1 MTKKKMVLALLVL
14 FSLIAGIWLYIRF
27 STESYYK
34 QFTDYSGKAKIDDYE
49 MIADG
54 AGIITHWKSTDPK
67 EDRLMREYGSY
78 YYFDPVRVGSKHI
91 LHMNVKFRENFY
103 YRTTPPEKD
112 EYWTVSVYKVNGE
125 RLKEEK
131 EIDLF
136 KVVEQFDPDYIPTEL
151 GSVYSWNGRELVSL
165 QIRSTK
171 DNSVRKMMYLNL
183 DTRKLERNETLENDH
198 QRKPIPDFNVPIDRE
213 KSSIEELKFFK
224 NWFSIDPKDLSKTQF
239 KKSSKAYKLLNQ
251 KDTKV
256 IVIKPQNSADQYAR
270 SIAVFELFMKK
281 GVNLY
286 QDVTIPAEV
295 SKDGQVHTTQ
305 TKEEFDRYYDLEKA
319 RKVYLEIDLSKKY
332 KGQER

>member
-78 YYFDPVRVGSKHI
+78 YYFDPIRVGSKHI

-131 EIDLF
+131 ELDLF

-198 QRKPIPDFNVPIDRE
+198 QRKPIPDFNAPIDRE

-286 QDVTIPAEV
+286 QDVTIPAEL
-295 SKDGQVHTTQ
+295 SRDGQTHTTQ
-305 TKEEFDRYYDLEKA
+305 TKEEFDHYYDLEKA
-319 RKVYLEIDLSKKY
+319 HKVYNEID
-332 KGQER
+332 

>member
-1 MTKKKMVLALLVL
+1 MKMTKKKMMLALLVL
-14 FSLIAGIWLYIRF
+14 LSLIGGIWLYIRF

-78 YYFDPVRVGSKHI
+78 YYFDPIRVGSKHI

-131 EIDLF
+131 ELDLF

-286 QDVTIPAEV
+286 QDVTIPAEL
-295 SKDGQVHTTQ
+295 SRDGQTHTTQ
-305 TKEEFDRYYDLEKA
+305 TKEEFDHYYDLEKA
-319 RKVYLEIDLSKKY
+319 HKVYNEID
-332 KGQER
+332 

>member
-1 MTKKKMVLALLVL
+1 MKMTKKKIMLALLVL
-14 FSLIAGIWLYIRF
+14 FSLIGGIWLYVRF

-54 AGIITHWKSTDPK
+54 AGIITHWKSTNPK

-78 YYFDPVRVGSKHI
+78 YYFDPIRVGSKHI

-224 NWFSIDPKDLSKTQF
+224 NWFSIDPKDLSKT
-239 KKSSKAYKLLNQ
+239 
-251 KDTKV
+251 
-256 IVIKPQNSADQYAR
+256 
-270 SIAVFELFMKK
+270 
-281 GVNLY
+281 
-286 QDVTIPAEV
+286 
-295 SKDGQVHTTQ
+295 
-305 TKEEFDRYYDLEKA
+305 
-319 RKVYLEIDLSKKY
+319 
-332 KGQER
+332 

>member
-1 MTKKKMVLALLVL
+1 MTKKKMMLALLVL
-14 FSLIAGIWLYIRF
+14 LSLIGGIWLYIRF

-34 QFTDYSGKAKIDDYE
+34 QFQDYSGKAKIDDYE

-131 EIDLF
+131 ELDLF

-251 KDTKV
+251 KDTQV
-256 IVIKPQNSADQYAR
+256 IVIKPQTSADQYAR

-286 QDVTIPAEV
+286 QDVTIPAEL
-295 SKDGQVHTTQ
+295 SRDGQTHTTQ
-305 TKEEFDRYYDLEKA
+305 TKEEFDHYYDLEKA
-319 RKVYLEIDLSKKY
+319 HKVYNEID
-332 KGQER
+332 

>member
-1 MTKKKMVLALLVL
+1 MKMTKKKMMLALLVL
-14 FSLIAGIWLYIRF
+14 LSLIGGIWLYIRF

-34 QFTDYSGKAKIDDYE
+34 QFQDYSGKAKIDDYE

-213 KSSIEELKFFK
+213 KSSIEELNFFK

-286 QDVTIPAEV
+286 RDATIPAEL

-305 TKEEFDRYYDLEKA
+305 TKEELDQYYDLEKA
-319 RKVYLEIDLSKKY
+319 RKIYNEID
-332 KGQER
+332 

>member
-1 MTKKKMVLALLVL
+1 MTKKKMMLALLVL
-14 FSLIAGIWLYIRF
+14 LSLIGGIWLYVRF

-78 YYFDPVRVGSKHI
+78 YYFDPIRVGSKQI

-131 EIDLF
+131 EMDLF

-198 QRKPIPDFNVPIDRE
+198 QRKPIPDFNVPINRE

-239 KKSSKAYKLLNQ
+239 KKSSKVYKLLNQ

-305 TKEEFDRYYDLEKA
+305 AKEEFDQYYDVEKA
-319 RKVYLEIDLSKKY
+319 RKVYNETD
-332 KGQER
+332 

>member
-1 MTKKKMVLALLVL
+1 MNKTKKKLMLALLVL
-14 FSLIAGIWLYIRF
+14 LSLIGGIWLYVRF

-34 QFTDYSGKAKIDDYE
+34 QFTEYSGKAKIDDYE

-67 EDRLMREYGSY
+67 EDRLMRAYGSY

-91 LHMNVKFRENFY
+91 LHMNMKLRENLYFQEK
-103 YRTTPPEKD
+103 RPSKD
-112 EYWTVSVYKVNGE
+112 EYWTVSVYKVDGE

-151 GSVYSWNGRELVSL
+151 GSVYSWNGRELAAL

-183 DTRKLERNETLENDH
+183 DTRKLERNEILENDH
-198 QRKPIPDFNVPIDRE
+198 QRKPVPDFNVPIDRE
-213 KSSIEELKFFK
+213 KSSIEELKFFD
-224 NWFSIDPKDLSKTQF
+224 NWISIEPKDLSKTQF
-239 KKSSKAYKLLNQ
+239 KKSSKAYQLLKE

-256 IVIKPQNSADQYAR
+256 IVIKPQNSADQYAK

-281 GVNLY
+281 SVNLY
-286 QDVTIPAEV
+286 HDVTIPSEL
-295 SKDGQVHTTQ
+295 SKDRQVHTTQ
-305 TKEEFDRYYDLEKA
+305 TKGEFDQIYDVEKA
-319 RKVYLEIDLSKKY
+319 RKVYNEID
-332 KGQER
+332 

>member
-1 MTKKKMVLALLVL
+1 MKMTKKKMMLALLVL
-14 FSLIAGIWLYIRF
+14 LSLIGGIWLYVRF

-78 YYFDPVRVGSKHI
+78 YYFDPIRVGSKQI

-131 EIDLF
+131 ELDLF

-286 QDVTIPAEV
+286 QDVTIPAEL
-295 SKDGQVHTTQ
+295 SRDGQTHTTQ
-305 TKEEFDRYYDLEKA
+305 TKEEFDHYYDLEKA
-319 RKVYLEIDLSKKY
+319 HKVYNEID
-332 KGQER
+332 

>member
-1 MTKKKMVLALLVL
+1 MKKRKKVIFAIFVLL
-14 FSLIAGIWLYIRF
+14 SLIGGIWLYTCF

-34 QFTDYSGKAKIDDYE
+34 KFQEYSGKAKIDDYE

-239 KKSSKAYKLLNQ
+239 KKSSKAYKLLKE

-270 SIAVFELFMKK
+270 SIALFELFMKK

-305 TKEEFDRYYDLEKA
+305 TKKEFDRYYDLEKA
-319 RKVYLEIDLSKKY
+319 SKAYHEID
-332 KGQER
+332 

>member
-1 MTKKKMVLALLVL
+1 MTKKKMMLALLVL
-14 FSLIAGIWLYIRF
+14 LSLIGGIWLYIRF

-34 QFTDYSGKAKIDDYE
+34 QFQEYSGKAKIDDYE

-54 AGIITHWKSTDPK
+54 AGMITHWKSTDPK
-67 EDRLMREYGSY
+67 EDRLMRAYGSY

-131 EIDLF
+131 ELDLF

-256 IVIKPQNSADQYAR
+256 IVIKPQNSADQYAK

-286 QDVTIPAEV
+286 QDVTIPAEL
-295 SKDGQVHTTQ
+295 SRDGQTHTTQ
-305 TKEEFDRYYDLEKA
+305 TKEEFDHYYDLEKA
-319 RKVYLEIDLSKKY
+319 HKVYNEID
-332 KGQER
+332 

>member
-78 YYFDPVRVGSKHI
+78 YYFDPIRVGSKQI

-131 EIDLF
+131 ELDLF

-198 QRKPIPDFNVPIDRE
+198 QRKPIPDFNVPINRE

-239 KKSSKAYKLLNQ
+239 KKSSKVYKLLNQ

-305 TKEEFDRYYDLEKA
+305 AKEEFDQYYDVEKA
-319 RKVYLEIDLSKKY
+319 RKVYNETD
-332 KGQER
+332 

>member
-14 FSLIAGIWLYIRF
+14 FSLIAGIWLYIRI

-78 YYFDPVRVGSKHI
+78 YYFDPIRVGSKHI

-131 EIDLF
+131 ELDLF

-281 GVNLY
+281 GVKLY
-286 QDVTIPAEV
+286 QDVTIPAEL
-295 SKDGQVHTTQ
+295 SRDGQTHTTQ
-305 TKEEFDRYYDLEKA
+305 TKEEFDHYYDLEKA
-319 RKVYLEIDLSKKY
+319 HKVYNEID
-332 KGQER
+332 

>member
-1 MTKKKMVLALLVL
+1 MTKKKMMLALLVL
-14 FSLIAGIWLYIRF
+14 LSLIGGIWLYIRF

-34 QFTDYSGKAKIDDYE
+34 QLQEYSGKAKIDDYE

-54 AGIITHWKSTDPK
+54 AGMITHWKSTDPK

-131 EIDLF
+131 ELDLF

-286 QDVTIPAEV
+286 QDVTIPAEL
-295 SKDGQVHTTQ
+295 SRDGQTHTTQ
-305 TKEEFDRYYDLEKA
+305 TKEEFDHYYDLEKA
-319 RKVYLEIDLSKKY
+319 HKVYNEID
-332 KGQER
+332 

>member
-1 MTKKKMVLALLVL
+1 MTKKKMMLALLVL
-14 FSLIAGIWLYIRF
+14 LSLIGGIWLYIRF

-34 QFTDYSGKAKIDDYE
+34 QFQDYSGKAKIDDYE

-131 EIDLF
+131 ELDLF

-286 QDVTIPAEV
+286 QDVTIPAEL
-295 SKDGQVHTTQ
+295 SRDGQTHTTQ
-305 TKEEFDRYYDLEKA
+305 TKEEFDHYYDLEKA
-319 RKVYLEIDLSKKY
+319 HKVYNEID
-332 KGQER
+332 

>member
-1 MTKKKMVLALLVL
+1 MMLALLVL
-14 FSLIAGIWLYIRF
+14 LSLIGGIWLYVRF

-78 YYFDPVRVGSKHI
+78 YYFDPIRVGSKQI

-198 QRKPIPDFNVPIDRE
+198 QRKPIPDFNVPINRE

-224 NWFSIDPKDLSKTQF
+224 NWFSIDLKDLSKTQF
-239 KKSSKAYKLLNQ
+239 KKSSKVYKLLNQ

-305 TKEEFDRYYDLEKA
+305 AKEEFDQYYDVEKA
-319 RKVYLEIDLSKKY
+319 RKVYNETD
-332 KGQER
+332 

>member
-1 MTKKKMVLALLVL
+1 MKMTKKKMMLALLVFL
-14 FSLIAGIWLYIRF
+14 SLIGGIWLYIRF

-34 QFTDYSGKAKIDDYE
+34 QFQDYSGKAKIDDYE

-213 KSSIEELKFFK
+213 KSSIEELNFFK

-239 KKSSKAYKLLNQ
+239 KKSSKAYQLLKQ

-286 QDVTIPAEV
+286 RDATIPAEL

-305 TKEEFDRYYDLEKA
+305 TKEELDQYYDLEKA
-319 RKVYLEIDLSKKY
+319 RKIYNEID
-332 KGQER
+332 

>member
-1 MTKKKMVLALLVL
+1 MTKKKMVLTLLVL

-78 YYFDPVRVGSKHI
+78 YYFDPIRVGSKHI

-131 EIDLF
+131 ELDLF

-286 QDVTIPAEV
+286 QDVTIPAEL
-295 SKDGQVHTTQ
+295 SRDGQTHTTQ
-305 TKEEFDRYYDLEKA
+305 TKEEFDHYYDLEKA
-319 RKVYLEIDLSKKY
+319 HKVYNEID
-332 KGQER
+332 

>member
-1 MTKKKMVLALLVL
+1 MKMTKKKMMLALLVL
-14 FSLIAGIWLYIRF
+14 LSLIGGIWLYIRF

-34 QFTDYSGKAKIDDYE
+34 QFQEYSGKAKIDDYE

-54 AGIITHWKSTDPK
+54 AGMITHWKSTDPK
-67 EDRLMREYGSY
+67 EDRLMREYGCY
-78 YYFDPVRVGSKHI
+78 YYFDPIRVGSKHI

-131 EIDLF
+131 ELDLF

-286 QDVTIPAEV
+286 QDVTIPAEL
-295 SKDGQVHTTQ
+295 SRDGQTHTTQ
-305 TKEEFDRYYDLEKA
+305 TKEEFDHYYDLEKA
-319 RKVYLEIDLSKKY
+319 HKVYNEID
-332 KGQER
+332 

>member
-1 MTKKKMVLALLVL
+1 MTKKKMMLALLVL
-14 FSLIAGIWLYIRF
+14 LSLIGGIWLYVRF

-78 YYFDPVRVGSKHI
+78 YYFDPIRVGSKQI

-239 KKSSKAYKLLNQ
+239 KKSSKVYKLLNQ

-305 TKEEFDRYYDLEKA
+305 AKEEFDQYYDVEKA
-319 RKVYLEIDLSKKY
+319 RKVYNETD
-332 KGQER
+332 

>member
-1 MTKKKMVLALLVL
+1 MTKKKMMLALLVL
-14 FSLIAGIWLYIRF
+14 LSLIGGIWLYVRF

-34 QFTDYSGKAKIDDYE
+34 QLTDYSGKAKIDDYE

-78 YYFDPVRVGSKHI
+78 YYFDPIRVGSKQI

-286 QDVTIPAEV
+286 QDITIPAEV

>member
-1 MTKKKMVLALLVL
+1 MLALLVL
-14 FSLIAGIWLYIRF
+14 LSLMGGIWLYVRF

-34 QFTDYSGKAKIDDYE
+34 QFQDYSGKAKIDDYE

-78 YYFDPVRVGSKHI
+78 YYFDPIRVGSKQI

-198 QRKPIPDFNVPIDRE
+198 QRKPIPDFNVPINRE

-239 KKSSKAYKLLNQ
+239 KKSSKVYKLLNQ

-305 TKEEFDRYYDLEKA
+305 AKEEFDQYYDVEKA
-319 RKVYLEIDLSKKY
+319 RKVYNETD
-332 KGQER
+332 

>member
-1 MTKKKMVLALLVL
+1 MTKKKMMLALLVL
-14 FSLIAGIWLYIRF
+14 LSLIGGIWLYIRF

-34 QFTDYSGKAKIDDYE
+34 QFQDYSGKAKIDDYE

-112 EYWTVSVYKVNGE
+112 EYWTVSVYMVNGE

-213 KSSIEELKFFK
+213 KSSIEELNFFK

-239 KKSSKAYKLLNQ
+239 KKSSKAYQLLKQ

-286 QDVTIPAEV
+286 RDATIPAEL

-305 TKEEFDRYYDLEKA
+305 TKEELDQYYDLEKA
-319 RKVYLEIDLSKKY
+319 RKIYNEID
-332 KGQER
+332 

>member
-1 MTKKKMVLALLVL
+1 MKMTKKKMVLALLVL

-54 AGIITHWKSTDPK
+54 AGIITHWQSTDPK

-78 YYFDPVRVGSKHI
+78 YYFDPIRVGSKHI

-131 EIDLF
+131 ELDLF

-286 QDVTIPAEV
+286 QDVTIPAEL
-295 SKDGQVHTTQ
+295 SRDGQTHTTQ
-305 TKEEFDRYYDLEKA
+305 TKEEFDHYYDLEKA
-319 RKVYLEIDLSKKY
+319 HKVYNEID
-332 KGQER
+332 

>member
-78 YYFDPVRVGSKHI
+78 YYFDPIRVGSKHI

-131 EIDLF
+131 ELDLF

-281 GVNLY
+281 GVKLY
-286 QDVTIPAEV
+286 QDVTIPAEL
-295 SKDGQVHTTQ
+295 SRDGQTHTTQ
-305 TKEEFDRYYDLEKA
+305 TKEEFDHYYDLEKA
-319 RKVYLEIDLSKKY
+319 HKVYNEID
-332 KGQER
+332 

>member
-1 MTKKKMVLALLVL
+1 MRNRKRKLMIILIIIVLSC
-14 FSLIAGIWLYIRF
+14 FGIWFGIRF

-295 SKDGQVHTTQ
+295 SKDGQVHTTN

-319 RKVYLEIDLSKKY
+319 SKAYLESN
-332 KGQER
+332 

>member
-1 MTKKKMVLALLVL
+1 MKMTKKKMVLALLVL

-78 YYFDPVRVGSKHI
+78 YYFDPIRVGSKHI

-131 EIDLF
+131 ELDLF

-286 QDVTIPAEV
+286 QDVTIPAEL
-295 SKDGQVHTTQ
+295 SRDGQTHSTQ
-305 TKEEFDRYYDLEKA
+305 TKEEFDHYYDLEKA
-319 RKVYLEIDLSKKY
+319 HKVYNEID
-332 KGQER
+332 

>member
-54 AGIITHWKSTDPK
+54 AGIITHWESTDPK

-78 YYFDPVRVGSKHI
+78 YYFDPIRVGSKHI

-131 EIDLF
+131 ELDLF

-286 QDVTIPAEV
+286 QDVTIPAEL
-295 SKDGQVHTTQ
+295 SRDGQTHTTQ
-305 TKEEFDRYYDLEKA
+305 TKEEFDHYYDLEKA
-319 RKVYLEIDLSKKY
+319 HKVYNEID
-332 KGQER
+332 

>member
-1 MTKKKMVLALLVL
+1 MKITKKKWILALLVL
-14 FSLIAGIWLYIRF
+14 LSLMGGIWLYLRF

-34 QFTDYSGKAKIDDYE
+34 QFYEYSGKAKIEDYE

-91 LHMNVKFRENFY
+91 LHMNVKLREDMY
-103 YRTTPPEKD
+103 YQKKRPSKD
-112 EYWTVSVYKVNGE
+112 EYWTVSVYKVEGE

-136 KVVEQFDPDYIPTEL
+136 KVVKQFDPDYIPTEL
-151 GSVYSWNGRELVSL
+151 GSVYSWTGRELAAL

-171 DNSVRKMMYLNL
+171 DDSIRKKMYLNL
-183 DTRKLERNETLENDH
+183 DTRKVERNESLENDH
-198 QRKPIPDFNVPIDRE
+198 QRKPVPAFNVPIDRE
-213 KSSIEELKFFK
+213 TSSIEELKFFD
-224 NWFSIDPKDLSKTQF
+224 NWFSIEPKDLSKTQF
-239 KKSSKAYKLLNQ
+239 KKSSKAYQLLKE

-256 IVIKPQNSADQYAR
+256 IVIKPQNSAGQYAK

-286 QDVTIPAEV
+286 QDVTIPAEI

-305 TKEEFDRYYDLEKA
+305 TKEEFDQYYDLEKA
-319 RKVYLEIDLSKKY
+319 RKAYHEID
-332 KGQER
+332 

>member
-1 MTKKKMVLALLVL
+1 MLVLLVL
-14 FSLIAGIWLYIRF
+14 LSLMGGIWLYVRF

-34 QFTDYSGKAKIDDYE
+34 QFQDYSGKAKIDDYE

-54 AGIITHWKSTDPK
+54 AGIITYWKSTDPK

-286 QDVTIPAEV
+286 QDITIPAEI

-305 TKEEFDRYYDLEKA
+305 TKEEFDQYYDVEKA
-319 RKVYLEIDLSKKY
+319 RKVYNETD
-332 KGQER
+332 

>member
-1 MTKKKMVLALLVL
+1 MKITKKKWILALLVL
-14 FSLIAGIWLYIRF
+14 LSLMGGIWLYLRF

-34 QFTDYSGKAKIDDYE
+34 QFTDYSGKEKIDDYE

-67 EDRLMREYGSY
+67 EDRLMRKYGSY

-112 EYWTVSVYKVNGE
+112 EYWTVSVYKVEGE

-151 GSVYSWNGRELVSL
+151 GSVYSWNGRELAAL

-183 DTRKLERNETLENDH
+183 DTRKLERNEILENDH
-198 QRKPIPDFNVPIDRE
+198 QRKPVPDFNVPIDRE
-213 KSSIEELKFFK
+213 KSSIEELKFFD
-224 NWFSIDPKDLSKTQF
+224 NWFSIDPKELSKTQF

-286 QDVTIPAEV
+286 QDVTIPAEL
-295 SKDGQVHTTQ
+295 SRDGQTHTTQ
-305 TKEEFDRYYDLEKA
+305 TKEEFDHYYDLEKA
-319 RKVYLEIDLSKKY
+319 HKVYNEID
-332 KGQER
+332 

>member
-1 MTKKKMVLALLVL
+1 MKMTKKKMVLALLVL

-78 YYFDPVRVGSKHI
+78 YYFDPIRVGSKHI

-131 EIDLF
+131 ELDLF

-165 QIRSTK
+165 QIRSNK

-286 QDVTIPAEV
+286 QDVTIPAEL
-295 SKDGQVHTTQ
+295 SRDGQTHTTQ
-305 TKEEFDRYYDLEKA
+305 TKEEFDHYYDLEKA
-319 RKVYLEIDLSKKY
+319 HKVYNEID
-332 KGQER
+332 

>member
-1 MTKKKMVLALLVL
+1 MTKKKMMLALLVL
-14 FSLIAGIWLYIRF
+14 LSLIGGIWLYIRF

-34 QFTDYSGKAKIDDYE
+34 QFQDYSGKAKIDDYE

-213 KSSIEELKFFK
+213 KSSIEELNFFK

-239 KKSSKAYKLLNQ
+239 KKSSKAYQLLKQ

-256 IVIKPQNSADQYAR
+256 IVIKPQNSADQYSR
-270 SIAVFELFMKK
+270 SISVFELFMKK

-286 QDVTIPAEV
+286 RDATIPAEL

-305 TKEEFDRYYDLEKA
+305 TKEELDQYYDLEKA
-319 RKVYLEIDLSKKY
+319 RKIYNEID
-332 KGQER
+332 